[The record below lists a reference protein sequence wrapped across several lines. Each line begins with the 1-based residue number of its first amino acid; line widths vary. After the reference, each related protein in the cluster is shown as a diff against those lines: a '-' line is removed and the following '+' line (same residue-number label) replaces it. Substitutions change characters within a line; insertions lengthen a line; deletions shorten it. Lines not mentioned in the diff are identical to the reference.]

1 VEAMYQH
8 RLYSLK
14 KAAECQRALL
24 LATDAQQIQALVA
37 LRDLWLTL
45 AGQVRALSED
55 QLEDK
60 LSILEQIHPI
70 ALAFGRSTTH

>member
-1 VEAMYQH
+1 MSQH

-24 LATDAQQIQALVA
+24 RATDAQQTRALIA

-45 AGQVRALSED
+45 ADQFRVPSED
-55 QLEDK
+55 QIEDK